1 MSSRYAHCMH
11 LGFAW
16 GDTAFDLIRPLED
29 ESEAVYILR
38 RGLASFVGATLRT
51 LEGVSMSLFDTKSI
65 IDYDYGV
72 SAPLREVMAVRNYG
86 TACKELLSLL
96 EEGARFDFDFL
107 LRLHARVAI
116 GEVRHFGELRKGN
129 VHIDG
134 SVYVPPKADKLFGI
148 LNAGLEYLE
157 DLDNFNHP
165 AERAFAMF
173 LFLSRTQAFENCNKR
188 TASLAMNALL
198 MSDGYIPV
206 ALDGDRRLFLN
217 KMADFYERGDGTDM
231 MRFLV
236 DLMLRQQE
244 RYCDK
249 LSSVSCPAVHAERD
263 EDLDAET
270 NFFASALRVF
280 YRPK

>member
-1 MSSRYAHCMH
+1 MSLRYAHRMH

-16 GDTAFDLIRPLED
+16 EDTAFDLIRPLEN
-29 ESEAVYILR
+29 EREAVYILR
-38 RGLASFVGATLRT
+38 RGLASFVEPTLRT

-72 SAPLREVMAVRNYG
+72 SAPLREIMAVRNYG
-86 TACKELLSLL
+86 TACKELLLLL
-96 EEGARFDFDFL
+96 EEGVRFDVDFL
-107 LRLHARVAI
+107 LRLHARVAV
-116 GEVRHFGELRKGN
+116 GEVKHFGELRRGN

-134 SVYVPPKADKLFGI
+134 SVYVPPKADKLSGI

-165 AERAFAMF
+165 AERAFATF
-173 LFLSRTQAFENCNKR
+173 LFLSRTQAFEDCNKR

-198 MSDGYIPV
+198 MNDGYIPV
-206 ALDGDRRLFLN
+206 ALDGDRRLFLD

-231 MRFLV
+231 MRLLV

-244 RYCDK
+244 RYCNR
-249 LSSVSCPAVHAERD
+249 LSSVSCPAMRAEPD
-263 EDLDAET
+263 EDPDVET
-270 NFFASALRVF
+270 IFSPWR
-280 YRPK
+280 

>member
-1 MSSRYAHCMH
+1 MSSRYAHRMH

-29 ESEAVYILR
+29 EREAVYILR
-38 RGLASFVGATLRT
+38 RSLASFVGPTLRT

-72 SAPLREVMAVRNYG
+72 SAPLREIMAVRNYG
-86 TACKELLSLL
+86 TACKELLLLL
-96 EEGARFDFDFL
+96 EEGVRFDVDFL
-107 LRLHARVAI
+107 LRLHARVAV
-116 GEVRHFGELRKGN
+116 GEVKHFGELRRGN

-134 SVYVPPKADKLFGI
+134 SVYVPPKADKLSGI
-148 LNAGLEYLE
+148 LSAGLQYLE

-165 AERAFAMF
+165 AERAFATF
-173 LFLSRTQAFENCNKR
+173 LFLSRTQAFEDCNKR

-206 ALDGDRRLFLN
+206 ALDGNRRLFLD
-217 KMADFYERGDGTDM
+217 KMADFYERGDGTSM

-244 RYCDK
+244 RYCDR
-249 LSSVSCPAVHAERD
+249 LSSVSCPAMHAEPD
-263 EDLDAET
+263 EDPDVET
-270 NFFASALRVF
+270 IFSPWR
-280 YRPK
+280 

>member
-1 MSSRYAHCMH
+1 MSSKYAHRLH

-16 GDTAFDLIRPLED
+16 RDTAFALIRPLED

-38 RGLASFVGATLRT
+38 RGMANFVEPMLRT
-51 LEGVSMSLFDTKSI
+51 LEGVSMSLLDTKSI

-72 SAPLREVMAVRNYG
+72 SAPLRDVMAVRNYG

-96 EEGARFDFDFL
+96 EEGVCFDVDFL
-107 LRLHARVAI
+107 LRLHARVAV
-116 GEVRHFGELRKGN
+116 GEVKHFGELRKGN

-134 SVYVPPKADKLFGI
+134 SVYVPPKADKLSGI

-165 AERAFAMF
+165 AERAFATF
-173 LFLSRTQAFENCNKR
+173 LFLSRTQAFEDCNKR

-198 MSDGYIPV
+198 MNDGYIPI
-206 ALDGDRRLFLN
+206 ALDGDRRLFLD
-217 KMADFYERGDGTDM
+217 KMTDFYERGDGTDM

-236 DLMLRQQE
+236 DLMLRQQK
-244 RYCDK
+244 RYCDR
-249 LSSVSCPAVHAERD
+249 LLPISCPAAHTEPD
-263 EDLDAET
+263 EDPDAET
-270 NFFASALRVF
+270 IFSPR
-280 YRPK
+280 R

>member
-1 MSSRYAHCMH
+1 MSSQYAHRMH

-29 ESEAVYILR
+29 KREAVYILR
-38 RGLASFVGATLRT
+38 RGLASFVEPTLRT

-65 IDYDYGV
+65 IDYDYGI

-96 EEGARFDFDFL
+96 EKEVRFDVDFL
-107 LRLHARVAI
+107 LRLHARVAV
-116 GEVRHFGELRKGN
+116 GEVKHFGELRREN

-134 SVYVPPKADKLFGI
+134 SVYVLPKADKLSGI
-148 LNAGLEYLE
+148 LNAGLQYLE
-157 DLDNFNHP
+157 DIDNFNHP
-165 AERAFAMF
+165 AERAFATF
-173 LFLSRTQAFENCNKR
+173 LFLSRTQAFEDCNKR

-206 ALDGDRRLFLN
+206 ALDGDRRLFLD
-217 KMADFYERGDGTDM
+217 KMADFYERGDGTSM

-244 RYCDK
+244 RYCDR
-249 LSSVSCPAVHAERD
+249 LLSVSCPAVHAEPD
-263 EDLDAET
+263 EDPDAET
-270 NFFASALRVF
+270 DFSPR
-280 YRPK
+280 R

>member
-1 MSSRYAHCMH
+1 MSSKYAHRMH

-16 GDTAFDLIRPLED
+16 GDTAFALIRPLED

-38 RGLASFVGATLRT
+38 RGMASFVEPTLRM
-51 LEGVSMSLFDTKSI
+51 LEGVSMSLLDTKSI

-72 SAPLREVMAVRNYG
+72 SAPLRDVMAVRNYG
-86 TACKELLSLL
+86 TACKELLLLL
-96 EEGARFDFDFL
+96 EEGARFDVDFL
-107 LRLHARVAI
+107 LRLHARVAV
-116 GEVRHFGELRKGN
+116 GEVKHFGKLRKGN

-134 SVYVPPKADKLFGI
+134 SVYVPPKADKLSSI

-165 AERAFAMF
+165 AERAFATF
-173 LFLSRTQAFENCNKR
+173 LFLSRTQAFEDCNKR

-206 ALDGDRRLFLN
+206 ALDGDRRLFLD

-244 RYCDK
+244 RYYDR
-249 LSSVSCPAVHAERD
+249 LSSVSCPAVHAEPD
-263 EDLDAET
+263 EVPDAET
-270 NFFASALRVF
+270 IFSPR
-280 YRPK
+280 R

>member
-1 MSSRYAHCMH
+1 MNSRYAHHLH

-16 GDTAFDLIRPLED
+16 KDTAFDLIRPLED

-38 RGLASFVGATLRT
+38 RGLASFVEPTLRT

-72 SAPLREVMAVRNYG
+72 SAPLREIMVVRNYG

-96 EEGARFDFDFL
+96 EKGVRFDVDFL
-107 LRLHARVAI
+107 LRLHARVAV
-116 GEVRHFGELRKGN
+116 GEVKHFGALRRGN

-134 SVYVPPKADKLFGI
+134 SVYVSPKADKLSGI
-148 LNAGLEYLE
+148 LNAGLQYLE

-165 AERAFAMF
+165 AERAFATF
-173 LFLSRTQAFENCNKR
+173 LFLSRTQAFEDCNKR
-188 TASLAMNALL
+188 TASLAMNAWL

-206 ALDGDRRLFLN
+206 AFDGDRRLFLD
-217 KMADFYERGDGTDM
+217 KMVDFYERGDGTSM

-244 RYCDK
+244 RYCDR
-249 LSSVSCPAVHAERD
+249 LSSVSCPAVHAEPD
-263 EDLDAET
+263 EDPDAET
-270 NFFASALRVF
+270 IFSPR
-280 YRPK
+280 R